1 MTMRLDDYRDLKL
14 ELDGTLGPGEQ
25 HKRRLLLDSVYAFL
39 PKDPEAKVL
48 MFHAGI
54 APLGYTNWHRHNGA
68 TFFVCMQGLFEAH
81 FQEGTLVT
89 AKAGEVYSE
98 PIGKFHR
105 GHNPHPELAYTC
117 IGICLTSPQ
126 LEHITSVAD
135 RPW

>member
-1 MTMRLDDYRDLKL
+1 MLNANDYATLKL
-14 ELDGTLGPGEQ
+14 ELGGRLGPGEQ
-25 HKRRLLLDSVYAFL
+25 HKRNVLLDTMYAFL

-48 MFHAGI
+48 MFSAEI

-68 TFFVCMQGLFEAH
+68 TFFVCTQALFEAH
-81 FQEGTLVT
+81 FEEGILVK
-89 AKAGEVYSE
+89 AKAGDVYSE

-117 IGICLTSPQ
+117 IGLCLTSPA
-126 LEHITSVAD
+126 LEHITTVAD

>member
-1 MTMRLDDYRDLKL
+1 MLNANDYSNLKL
-14 ELDGTLGPGEQ
+14 ELDGLLGPGEQ
-25 HKRRLLLDSVYAFL
+25 HKRRILLDSMYAFL

-48 MFHAGI
+48 MFTAEL

-68 TFFVCMQGLFEAH
+68 TFFVCTQALFEAH
-81 FQEGTLVT
+81 FQEGILV
-89 AKAGEVYSE
+89 KASAGDVYSE

-117 IGICLTSPQ
+117 IGLCLTSPE
-126 LEHITSVAD
+126 LEHMTIVPD